1 MREEYGVVGGY
12 IVRMERYRRV
22 ASRAFSRADVLLAW
36 VAGLAAGVASM
47 ALTR

>member
-1 MREEYGVVGGY
+1 MSEEYGVVGGY

-22 ASRAFSRADVLLAW
+22 ASRAYSRAEVLLAW
-36 VAGLAAGVASM
+36 VAGMAAGVASM